1 MLDKNGIEVTPRL
14 MMTSGTG
21 RNTRK
26 GVAGAT
32 ANNQ

>member
-1 MLDKNGIEVTPRL
+1 

-32 ANNQ
+32 AENNEYMGGLFYG